1 VVLPTA
7 DIADTPVG
15 SAQLSAPTGML
26 LAMGTGIDAA
36 TTLSLL
42 CVLLV
47 GLLLGAAAGVLWSRS
62 RAAGYDGPGGA
73 RAREDGESRAA
84 EAAVLRESLDR
95 LHDQMR
101 DMAQHGVS
109 WQSQLKQQVE
119 DVRHTT
125 DTLRRE
131 TAGLATALRRPQVR
145 GRWGEMHL
153 RRVVEL
159 AGLVDRC
166 DFTEQLTA
174 TDDSGRVRPDLVVH
188 LAGGKNVV
196 VDAKVPLD
204 AFLDATAVDDDEER
218 KAHLARHA
226 RQLRQHVDSLAG
238 KTYWRALAAT
248 PEFVVLFVPGESF
261 LSAALEADPALLEYA
276 ADRMVVLS
284 TPTTLIALLRT
295 VAYAW
300 TQQTV
305 AEKTREIHDLGRELY
320 DRLVSM
326 SGHLD
331 RLGRSLNGAVSAYNR
346 AVGSLENRVLVSARR
361 FGDLGVAGD
370 ELPAP
375 GTVVD
380 VPRQLTAAELMDR
393 IADQRPELP
402 ELDSTA
408 EEPRP
413 PVRRVAP

>member
-1 VVLPTA
+1 
-7 DIADTPVG
+7 
-15 SAQLSAPTGML
+15 ML
-26 LAMGTGIDAA
+26 RSMQPGIDPA

-42 CVLLV
+42 VVLLV
-47 GLLLGAAAGVLWSRS
+47 GMLLGAAGGVLWSRGRVAALRDRAERRALDEAGS
-62 RAAGYDGPGGA
+62 RAT
-73 RAREDGESRAA
+73 ET
-84 EAAVLRESLDR
+84 AVVRESLER

-119 DVRHTT
+119 DVRHST

-145 GRWGEMHL
+145 GRWGELHL

-159 AGLVDRC
+159 AGMVERC
-166 DFTEQLTA
+166 DFSEQVSA
-174 TDDSGRVRPDLVVH
+174 HADDRRVRPDMVVH

-204 AFLDATAVDDDEER
+204 AFLDACEIDDGTDGDARRTE
-218 KAHLARHA
+218 HLRRHA
-226 RQLRQHVDSLAG
+226 RQLRQHVDVLAG
-238 KTYWRALAAT
+238 KTYWRALGAT

-261 LSAALEADPALLEYA
+261 LSAALEADPTLLEYS
-276 ADRMVVLS
+276 ADRHVVLA

-295 VAYAW
+295 VSYAW
-300 TQQTV
+300 TQQTL
-305 AEKTREIHDLGRELY
+305 ADKTREIHELGRDVYE
-320 DRLVSM
+320 RLTTM
-326 SGHLD
+326 SAHLD

-361 FGDLGVAGD
+361 FRDLGVGSD
-370 ELPAP
+370 ELTAP
-375 GTVVD
+375 DPVVD

-393 IADQRPELP
+393 VAEPRSELP
-402 ELDSTA
+402 ELGG
-408 EEPRP
+408 EEQSSP

>member
-1 VVLPTA
+1 
-7 DIADTPVG
+7 
-15 SAQLSAPTGML
+15 ML
-26 LAMGTGIDAA
+26 HPMHSGFDLA
-36 TTLSLL
+36 TTLSVLV
-42 CVLLV
+42 VLLV
-47 GLLLGAAAGVLWSRS
+47 GLLLGAAAGVLWE
-62 RAAGYDGPGGA
+62 
-73 RAREDGESRAA
+73 RARGTGDDRSERRALADAESRAA
-84 EAAVLRESLDR
+84 DTAVVRESLER

-119 DVRHTT
+119 DVRHST

-131 TAGLATALRRPQVR
+131 TAGLSTALRRPQVR
-145 GRWGEMHL
+145 GRWGELHL

-159 AGLVDRC
+159 AGMVERC
-166 DFTEQLTA
+166 DFSEQVA
-174 TDDSGRVRPDLVVH
+174 ARADDRRLRPDLVVH

-204 AFLDATAVDDDEER
+204 AFLDACEVDEGADGPDAEAVRAE
-218 KAHLARHA
+218 HLRRHA

-238 KTYWRALAAT
+238 KTYWRALGTT

-261 LSAALEADPALLEYA
+261 LSAALEADPGLLEYA
-276 ADRMVVLS
+276 ARERVVLA

-300 TQQTV
+300 TQQTL
-305 AEKTREIHDLGRELY
+305 ADKTREIHDLGRDVYE
-320 DRLVSM
+320 RLVTM

-346 AVGSLENRVLVSARR
+346 TIGSLENRVLVTARR
-361 FGDLGVAGD
+361 LHDLGVGHD
-370 ELPAP
+370 ELAAP
-375 GTVVD
+375 DPVVD
-380 VPRQLTAAELMDR
+380 VPRQLTAAELMER
-393 IADQRPELP
+393 VAEQRNELP
-402 ELDSTA
+402 DLEADDA
-408 EEPRP
+408 PQP

>member
-1 VVLPTA
+1 MNP
-7 DIADTPVG
+7 
-15 SAQLSAPTGML
+15 
-26 LAMGTGIDAA
+26 GIDAA

-47 GLLLGAAAGVLWSRS
+47 GLLLGLAAGVLWSRS
-62 RAAGYDGPGGA
+62 RAVRYDGPVGA
-73 RAREDGESRAA
+73 RTAEVEGRAA

-95 LHDQMR
+95 LHDQLR

-125 DTLRRE
+125 ESLRRE
-131 TAGLATALRRPQVR
+131 TAGLSTALRRPQVR

-174 TDDSGRVRPDLVVH
+174 TDASGRVRPDLVVH

-204 AFLDATAVDDDEER
+204 AFLDATSEDDDEAR
-218 KAHLARHA
+218 QAHLVRHA

-238 KTYWRALAAT
+238 KTYWRALTTT

-261 LSAALEADPALLEYA
+261 LSAALEAEPTLLEYA
-276 ADRMVVLS
+276 ADRMVVLA

-300 TQQTV
+300 TQQTL
-305 AEKTREIHDLGRELY
+305 AEKTQEIHDLGRDLY
-320 DRLVSM
+320 SRLVTM

-331 RLGRSLNGAVSAYNR
+331 RLGRNLTTAVSSYNR

-361 FGDLGVAGD
+361 FTDLGIPGD
-370 ELPAP
+370 ELSAP

-380 VPRQLTAAELMDR
+380 VPRQLTAAELMEEV
-393 IADQRPELP
+393 AEQRPELP
-402 ELDSTA
+402 ELDTRPPD
-408 EEPRP
+408 PRP
-413 PVRRVAP
+413 AVRRVAP

>member
-1 VVLPTA
+1 
-7 DIADTPVG
+7 
-15 SAQLSAPTGML
+15 ML
-26 LAMGTGIDAA
+26 RSMQPGIDPA

-42 CVLLV
+42 VVLLV
-47 GLLLGAAAGVLWSRS
+47 GMLLGAAGGVLWSRGRVAALRDRAERRALDEAGS
-62 RAAGYDGPGGA
+62 RAT
-73 RAREDGESRAA
+73 ET
-84 EAAVLRESLDR
+84 AVVRESLER

-119 DVRHTT
+119 DVRHST

-145 GRWGEMHL
+145 GRWGELHL

-159 AGLVDRC
+159 AGMVERC
-166 DFTEQLTA
+166 DFSEQVSA
-174 TDDSGRVRPDLVVH
+174 HADDRRVRPDMVVH

-196 VDAKVPLD
+196 VDATVPLD
-204 AFLDATAVDDDEER
+204 AFLDACEIDDGTDGDARRTE
-218 KAHLARHA
+218 HLRRHA
-226 RQLRQHVDSLAG
+226 RQLRQHVDVLAG
-238 KTYWRALAAT
+238 KTYWRALGAT

-261 LSAALEADPALLEYA
+261 LSAALEADPTLLEYS
-276 ADRMVVLS
+276 ADRHVVLA

-295 VAYAW
+295 VSYAW
-300 TQQTV
+300 TQQTL
-305 AEKTREIHDLGRELY
+305 ADKTREIHELGRDVYE
-320 DRLVSM
+320 RLTTM
-326 SGHLD
+326 SAHLD

-361 FGDLGVAGD
+361 FRDLGVGSD
-370 ELPAP
+370 ELTAP
-375 GTVVD
+375 DPVVD

-393 IADQRPELP
+393 VAEPRSELP
-402 ELDSTA
+402 ELGG
-408 EEPRP
+408 EEQSSP

>member
-1 VVLPTA
+1 M
-7 DIADTPVG
+7 
-15 SAQLSAPTGML
+15 S
-26 LAMGTGIDAA
+26 TGIDAA

-47 GLLLGAAAGVLWSRS
+47 GLLLGVAAGVLWSRS
-62 RAAGYDGPGGA
+62 RSSGYDGPAGA
-73 RAREDGESRAA
+73 RTREEGEGRAA

-95 LHDQMR
+95 LHDQLR

-119 DVRHTT
+119 DVRLTT

-166 DFTEQLTA
+166 DFTEQLSV
-174 TDDSGRVRPDLVVH
+174 TDSSGRVRPDLVVH

-204 AFLDATAVDDDEER
+204 AFLDATAEDDDEAR
-218 KAHLARHA
+218 RAHLARHA

-238 KTYWRALAAT
+238 KTYWRALVAT

-276 ADRMVVLS
+276 ADRMVVLA

-305 AEKTREIHDLGRELY
+305 AEKTQEIHDLGRELY
-320 DRLVSM
+320 GRLVSM

-331 RLGRSLNGAVSAYNR
+331 RLGRTLNGAVSAYNR

-361 FGDLGVAGD
+361 FADLGVTGD
-370 ELPAP
+370 ELAAP
-375 GTVVD
+375 GSVVD

-393 IADQRPELP
+393 VADQRPELP
-402 ELDSTA
+402 ELDTPSA
-408 EEPRP
+408 EGEPP